1 MLDNIPYFC
10 YNREMNKS
18 PETTKPKRKLPK
30 AVKRGLAGA
39 ALTVT
44 AALAPAVSTAQAE
57 KGVVEKLHSYIPTK
71 VLEKQTE
78 QRLRQQQ
85 DLGAFNG
92 VLLLETNYNN
102 GGTQYSP
109 TTSGG
114 ATYPNGSNTGQAEVI
129 EHPVVVFRGNAKD
142 EFGHDNLVNG
152 DYAFGEIDR
161 PTGDLKLINFDPE
174 TMKLVPWSMENG
186 PLVENF
192 IFQSDKTGHL
202 NLNEPLTSSDGRT
215 KLHGGLLTDAS
226 GQPWQI
232 GLDVPNPKG

>member
-1 MLDNIPYFC
+1 
-10 YNREMNKS
+10 MNKS
-18 PETTKPKRKLPK
+18 PETTKPKRQLSK

-44 AALAPAVSTAQAE
+44 AALAPGIAPAQAE
-57 KGVVEKLHSYIPTK
+57 KGVIEKLHSYIPTR
-71 VLEKQTE
+71 VLEKQTKH
-78 QRLRQQQ
+78 RLGQQQ

-102 GGTQYSP
+102 GGTPYSSM
-109 TTSGG
+109 TSGG
-114 ATYPNGSNTGQAEVI
+114 ASYPNGGNTTKSEVI
-129 EHPVVVFRGNAKD
+129 EHPVVVFRGNPKD
-142 EFGHDNLVNG
+142 EFGHNDLANG

-161 PTGDLKLINFDPE
+161 PTGDVKLITFNPE

-186 PLVENF
+186 PLVKNF
-192 IFQSDKTGHL
+192 IFQSDKAGHL

-215 KLHGGLLTDAS
+215 KLHGGPLTDAS

-232 GLDVPNPKG
+232 GLDIPNPKG